1 MEWLKELFVEHSALQ
16 AVVVVSLISTIG
28 IGLGKIRFFGISLG
42 TAFIFFV
49 GILAGHFGLSL
60 DPAMLTYAESFGLV
74 IFVYALGLQVGPGF
88 FSSMRA
94 DGLRLVSPAIAI
106 VLLGTAFIFFVGIL
120 AGHFGLSLDPAML
133 TYAESFG
140 LVIFVYAL
148 GLQVGPGFFSSMRAD
163 GLRLVSPAIA
173 IVLLGTALAMAMSY
187 AFGVSMPDMS
197 GILCGATT
205 NTPALGAAQQ
215 TLQQMGI
222 DANGAALSCAVAYPL
237 GVVGVILA
245 VVFLRKLF
253 VRPCDMPGPDAEH
266 RKNVFIASYHLTN
279 PAVFGKSVH
288 EIATQSHHHFV
299 ISRLWRD
306 GRVSIPTSDKTLQE
320 NDLILVI
327 TTPGEADALRLIF
340 GEQETKDWNTENID
354 WNSVDSQ
361 LISQRILVTRPEI
374 NGKKLSQLRLRNT
387 YGINISRVYRSGVQL
402 LATPDLRLQLG
413 DRLTVVGEAEAIRNV
428 EKILGNAV
436 KSLNEPNLAAVFIG
450 LILGLTLGS
459 IPVAIPGIS
468 IPVKLGLA
476 GGPIIVG
483 ILIGTFGPR
492 LHMITYT
499 TQSANLMLRALGLSM
514 YLACLGLD
522 AGTHFFETV
531 MRPEGAL
538 WLGIGFALTFVP
550 VVLVGLF
557 ALRVLKVDFGSVSGL
572 LCGSMANP
580 MALNYVNDTI
590 EGDNPSVSYATVYP
604 VCMFLRVIIIQVM
617 LMLVL

>member
-1 MEWLKELFVEHSALQ
+1 
-16 AVVVVSLISTIG
+16 
-28 IGLGKIRFFGISLG
+28 
-42 TAFIFFV
+42 
-49 GILAGHFGLSL
+49 
-60 DPAMLTYAESFGLV
+60 
-74 IFVYALGLQVGPGF
+74 
-88 FSSMRA
+88 
-94 DGLRLVSPAIAI
+94 
-106 VLLGTAFIFFVGIL
+106 
-120 AGHFGLSLDPAML
+120 
-133 TYAESFG
+133 
-140 LVIFVYAL
+140 
-148 GLQVGPGFFSSMRAD
+148 
-163 GLRLVSPAIA
+163 
-173 IVLLGTALAMAMSY
+173 MSY
-187 AFGVSMPDMS
+187 AFGVSMPTCRAF
-197 GILCGATT
+197 LCGATT

-279 PAVFGKSVH
+279 PASSARASTKSRRR
-288 EIATQSHHHFV
+288 ATT
-299 ISRLWRD
+299 ISSFRACGATGGFRSPP
-306 GRVSIPTSDKTLQE
+306 RTKPYRRTT
-320 NDLILVI
+320 ILVI

-483 ILIGTFGPR
+483 HPDRHVRPPAPHDHLHHPERQPDAARTGPFDVPR
-492 LHMITYT
+492 MPRAGCRNPL
-499 TQSANLMLRALGLSM
+499 LRDRHAPRGGLV
-514 YLACLGLD
+514 AR
-522 AGTHFFETV
+522 H
-531 MRPEGAL
+531 R
-538 WLGIGFALTFVP
+538 
-550 VVLVGLF
+550 
-557 ALRVLKVDFGSVSGL
+557 
-572 LCGSMANP
+572 
-580 MALNYVNDTI
+580 
-590 EGDNPSVSYATVYP
+590 
-604 VCMFLRVIIIQVM
+604 IQP
-617 LMLVL
+617 

>member
-1 MEWLKELFVEHSALQ
+1 MEWLKDLLLEPSALQ
-16 AVVVVSLISTIG
+16 AVVVISLISAIG
-28 IGLGKIRFFGISLG
+28 IGLGKIRLFGISLG
-42 TAFIFFV
+42 TAFIFFA
-49 GILAGHFGLSL
+49 GILAGHFGLKL
-60 DPAMLTYAESFGLV
+60 DPAMLTYAESFGLI

-88 FSSMRA
+88 FSSMRS
-94 DGLRLVSPAIAI
+94 DGLRLLSPAIGL
-106 VLLGTAFIFFVGIL
+106 VLLGTAAA
-120 AGHFGLSLDPAML
+120 AGMSC
-133 TYAESFG
+133 
-140 LVIFVYAL
+140 
-148 GLQVGPGFFSSMRAD
+148 
-163 GLRLVSPAIA
+163 
-173 IVLLGTALAMAMSY
+173 LLGIA
-187 AFGVSMPDMS
+187 MPDMS

-215 TLQQMGI
+215 VLKQLGL
-222 DANGAALSCAVAYPL
+222 DDSGAALSCAVTYPL

-245 VVFLRKLF
+245 IVFLRCFF
-253 VRPCDMPGPDAEH
+253 VRPADLPGPDAEH
-266 RKNVFIASYHLTN
+266 RKNVFIASYHITN
-279 PAVFGKSVH
+279 PALFGRSVH
-288 EIATQSHHHFV
+288 DIAVQSHHRFV
-299 ISRLWRD
+299 ISRVWRD
-306 GRVSIPTSDKTLQE
+306 GRVSIPTSDKTLQQ
-320 NDLILVI
+320 DDVILVI
-327 TTPGEADALRLIF
+327 TTPGEAEALGMIF
-340 GEQETKDWNTENID
+340 GEQEQKDWNKENID
-354 WNSVDSQ
+354 WNAVDSQ

-374 NGKKLSQLRLRNT
+374 NGKKLAQLRLRNN

-413 DRLTVVGEAEAIRNV
+413 DRLTVVGEAQAIRNV

-436 KSLNEPNLAAVFIG
+436 KSLNEPNLISVFIG

-459 IPVAIPGIS
+459 IPVSIPGIS

-522 AGTHFFETV
+522 AGQHFFETV
-531 MRPEGAL
+531 MRPEGVL
-538 WLGIGFALTFVP
+538 WLAAGLFLTFVP

-557 ALRVLKVDFGSVSGL
+557 ALRVQKVDFGSVSGL

-580 MALNYVNDTI
+580 MALNYANDTI

-604 VCMFLRVIIIQVM
+604 VCMFLRVIVIQVL
-617 LMLVL
+617 LMLTL

>member
-74 IFVYALGLQVGPGF
+74 IFVYALGV
-88 FSSMRA
+88 
-94 DGLRLVSPAIAI
+94 
-106 VLLGTAFIFFVGIL
+106 
-120 AGHFGLSLDPAML
+120 
-133 TYAESFG
+133 
-140 LVIFVYAL
+140 
-148 GLQVGPGFFSSMRAD
+148 QVGPGFFSSMRAD

-205 NTPALGAAQQ
+205 NTPARGAAQQ

-266 RKNVFIASYHLTN
+266 RKNVFIASYRLTN

-428 EKILGNAV
+428 EQSLGNAV